1 MFDFIEHIIYLG
13 ILYIIHL
20 PLQPCGIMQFLKR
33 LFRDDG
39 QTFQIPKHRLYLA
52 VTVIAISF
60 LFVVTL
66 LFALGLSFQF
76 KSGDLESL
84 SVATQTKLNELESK
98 LNENVSRINEL
109 YILKEKIEKQLPD
122 NKKNSNDGKG
132 GHYEPLPSANL
143 SSLPTLGVA
152 IKYIES
158 SINTINE
165 TLPQLK
171 ADFIKS
177 SEDLSNILDGV
188 PLIGSYTFSSDYGE
202 RIDPFTSQLAMHSG
216 VDFAAPIGTPVVAAA
231 TGKVSK
237 LTTIEEGGAYG
248 RSVEITHA
256 NGALTKYGHL
266 ESITV
271 GLNTDVKKGD
281 VIGEVGNTGRSTG
294 PHLHFEVIVNNQH
307 INPMSVISPFP
318 IKPNAVAVAA
328 YNATVKG
335 KCANL
340 KLITSDENSKIMHD
354 CIASGGR
361 KANALVMA
369 KRGQV
374 NVKSFNSS
382 SFSNHCYTVD
392 SENRL
397 IIGSKSACANDAG
410 KLNTTK

>member
-1 MFDFIEHIIYLG
+1 
-13 ILYIIHL
+13 
-20 PLQPCGIMQFLKR
+20 MQFLKR

-39 QTFQIPKHRLYLA
+39 QTFQIPKYRLYLA
-52 VTVIAISF
+52 VTVIAVSF
-60 LFVVTL
+60 LLVLTV
-66 LFALGLSFQF
+66 LFAFGLSIQF
-76 KSGDLESL
+76 KSGDMEPV
-84 SVATQTKLNELESK
+84 SVETQNKLNELESK
-98 LNENVSRINEL
+98 LNENVNRINEIF
-109 YILKEKIEKQLPD
+109 ILKEKIEKQLPD

-132 GHYEPLPSANL
+132 GHYEPLPPANL
-143 SSLPTLGVA
+143 SSLPTLGAA
-152 IKYIES
+152 ITYIES
-158 SINTINE
+158 SISAINE

-202 RIDPFTSQLAMHSG
+202 RIDPITSQLAMHSG

-231 TGKVSK
+231 AGKVSK

-256 NGALTKYGHL
+256 NGAITKYGHL
-266 ESITV
+266 DSIATS
-271 GLNTDVKKGD
+271 LHTNVKKGE

-294 PHLHFEVIVNNQH
+294 SHLHFEVIVNNQH

-318 IKPNAVAVAA
+318 IKPNAVSVAA
-328 YNATVKG
+328 YNASVKG

-340 KLITSDENSKIMHD
+340 KLITNDENSKIMQD

-361 KANALVMA
+361 KANALVVA
-369 KRGQV
+369 KRGQI
-374 NVKSFNSS
+374 NVKSFNSG

-410 KLNTTK
+410 KSNTTK